1 MRGGYNAV
9 NSLGSLGSAVY
20 RGLYTHIYSER
31 VYVEPQSEM
40 VVNEVEL
47 DATTY
52 FIQHIT

>member
-52 FIQHIT
+52 YIQHIT